1 MPRSFDIATEYETSV
16 EQLLRAFR
24 DRQYWLDRLADSGS
38 DEARLEAL
46 ETTPDGGVGVITV
59 QVLRADRLPAVVSQF
74 HRGDLEIR
82 RDESWTGLIDGS
94 ATGTVDGSIAG
105 APVALSGAAELTASD
120 ATSRLSLRAT
130 IDVDIPL
137 VGRKLEN
144 FIGNQL
150 MTLLIAEQRFTTAW
164 IAENR

>member
-1 MPRSFDIATEYETSV
+1 MPRSFDMATAYETTV
-16 EQLLRAFR
+16 EQMLQAFR
-24 DRQYWLDRLADSGS
+24 AEQYWLDRLAESGS
-38 DEARLEAL
+38 DEARLETL
-46 ETTPDGGVGVITV
+46 RTGTDGGVAVATI

-82 RDESWTGLIDGS
+82 RDESWTGLIDGK
-94 ATGTVDGSIAG
+94 ATATVAGSIAD
-105 APVALSGAAELTASD
+105 APVALTGAAELAPSD
-120 ATSRLSLRAT
+120 SSSRLSLRAT

-150 MTLLIAEQRFTTAW
+150 LTLLIAEQRFTTAW